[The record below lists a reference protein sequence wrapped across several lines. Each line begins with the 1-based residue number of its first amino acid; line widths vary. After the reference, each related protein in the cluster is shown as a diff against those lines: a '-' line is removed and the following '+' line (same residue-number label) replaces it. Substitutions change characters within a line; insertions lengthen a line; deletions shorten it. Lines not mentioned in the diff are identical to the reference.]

1 MPSANSLL
9 LTAAAAAALPAA
21 WAQTN
26 GGDETI
32 LGVYMFHRHGDRTAK
47 ATAPANLTTLGYR
60 EVYTSGSFYRNRY
73 VASSAPFQI
82 SGINSDLVKQSQ
94 ISVLSPADDVLENSA
109 LGFLQGLYPP
119 VGDSMG
125 TTELG
130 NGSSVTAPLDGYQL
144 IPIGLVDTGSG
155 SEDSSWLQSAQGCA
169 KATSSSN
176 NYFLSQQYQ
185 DLLASTQDF
194 YEQFEPVVN
203 GSFDESELNF
213 KNAYTIYDLINVAR
227 IHNSSFDPNDIVTD
241 DRFFQLRTLADSQQW
256 GLAYNSSDDMR
267 AVAGMTLAAEI
278 LEFLNDT
285 IENQGQ
291 SKIGVQFGSYGTF
304 MSFFGLAELEKA
316 NPDFKGVP
324 DYASAMSFEL
334 VTNQTLPSGTWPA
347 EEDIYVRFLFHNGT
361 TSNTSEPTVY
371 PLFNSGQ
378 DTISWER
385 FANGMHEFAL
395 GSTEKWCTACGNF
408 TGECAAYDPSGS
420 SSSSDSQDAS
430 ASAQTGN
437 GISPAVNGVIG
448 AMVTLAVVLGLEAL
462 VMLLGGFRLVRKN
475 KLRQGFGGE
484 GAEKVGEGVG
494 KAA

>member
-9 LTAAAAAALPAA
+9 LTAAAAALPAA

-26 GGDETI
+26 GGAETI

-60 EVYTSGSFYRNRY
+60 EVYTSGSYYRNRY

-194 YEQFEPVVN
+194 YGQFEPVVN

-227 IHNSSFDPNDIVTD
+227 IHNSTFDPNDIVTD

-256 GLAYNSSDDMR
+256 GLAYHSSDDMR

-304 MSFFGLAELEKA
+304 MSFFGLAQLEKA
-316 NPDFKGVP
+316 SPDFKGVP

-334 VTNQTLPSGTWPA
+334 VTNQTLSAGTWPA

-378 DTISWER
+378 DTISWDR

-430 ASAQTGN
+430 AIAQTGN

>member
-9 LTAAAAAALPAA
+9 LTAAAAALPAA

-26 GGDETI
+26 SDETI

-60 EVYTSGSFYRNRY
+60 EVYTSGSYYRNRY

-130 NGSSVTAPLDGYQL
+130 NGSSVAAPLDGYQL

-227 IHNSSFDPNDIVTD
+227 IHNSSFDPSDIVTD

-278 LEFLNDT
+278 LEFLNET

-304 MSFFGLAELEKA
+304 MSFFGLAQLEKA

-334 VTNQTLPSGTWPA
+334 FTNQTLPSGTWPD

-378 DTISWER
+378 DTITWDQ
-385 FANGMHEFAL
+385 FASGMHEFAL

-408 TGECAAYDPSGS
+408 TGECAAYDPSCS
-420 SSSSDSQDAS
+420 SSSSDSQNAS

-437 GISPAVNGVIG
+437 GLSPAVNGVIG
-448 AMVTLAVVLGLEAL
+448 AMITLAVVLGLEAL

-475 KLRQGFGGE
+475 SLGQSFGGE
-484 GAEKVGEGVG
+484 GVEKVGQGVG